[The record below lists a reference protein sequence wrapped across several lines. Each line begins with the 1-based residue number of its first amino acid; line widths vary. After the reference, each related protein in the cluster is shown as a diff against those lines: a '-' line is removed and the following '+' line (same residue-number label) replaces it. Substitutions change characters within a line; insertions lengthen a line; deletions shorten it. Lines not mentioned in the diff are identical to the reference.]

1 MKGRDGEKL
10 AVDAVTELIV
20 EVFRLNGSLIEAGND
35 LVKNLGLTS
44 ARWQLLGAID
54 VAGVPLPVA
63 HVARNMGL
71 ARQGVQRLAQEMAND
86 GLLRFEPNPH
96 HRRAKLV
103 VMTPRGRET
112 FRAAMALQRKW
123 AAELMRDNDP
133 HAVAAAA
140 AVLRGVR
147 AVLEA

>member
-103 VMTPRGRET
+103 VMTPSGRET

-133 HAVAAAA
+133 LAVAAAA